1 MMQQRASRYREFT
14 PIWASLQQDINYIR
28 REMVT
33 KAELATMM
41 MAKADAGVAEERWKG
56 VWQDIAEI
64 RAEMRQRP
72 IQQQQQQQQQTQNLF
87 QALGCSINGL
97 LVLVGAGSMLTAI
110 AAVIVSVISLLLR

>member
-41 MAKADAGVAEERWKG
+41 TAKADAGVAEERWKG

-72 IQQQQQQQQQTQNLF
+72 IQQQQTIF
-87 QALGCSINGL
+87 STLGCSLNGL
-97 LVLVGAGSMLTAI
+97 LVLIGAGSMLTGI
-110 AAVIVSVISLLLR
+110 AAVGVSIVALLLR